1 MTYNLIKQ
9 RLENND
15 TIILDGA
22 IGAELEKKGAK
33 MHKDLWCGTCSVES
47 PDLVKKVHEEYI
59 LAGADIITTN
69 TYATTPIAM
78 KQYGFDNQVN
88 EFNKKSVQLA
98 KEAVNNSNKDIAV
111 AGSVSTFGSL
121 YKYRLEA
128 MKPGFKE
135 QLNILSNE
143 GVDLIILEAMSS
155 QADIVETI
163 VECSSQ
169 TKLPVWLSISCVI
182 DDNTNK
188 VMLGFSDTFDTDT
201 NVYEDFETSMDN
213 FSKIHQGPILIAHS
227 DIEVTGQAIKIA
239 KKKFNGVLGAY
250 PNRGHYEKPHW
261 KFVDNITP
269 SEYLEKA
276 RSWVDDG
283 AQIVGGCCGVG
294 VEEIKAISVLKKNQN
309 AQ

>member
-15 TIILDGA
+15 IIILDGA

-33 MHKDLWCGTCSVES
+33 MHKDLWCGTCSVER

-59 LAGADIITTN
+59 SAGADIITTN

-78 KQYGFDNQVN
+78 KQYGFDNQIN
-88 EFNKKSVQLA
+88 KFNKESVQLA
-98 KEAVNNSNKDIAV
+98 KEAVKNLNKDVAI

-121 YKYRLEA
+121 YKYGLEA

-169 TKLPVWLSISCVI
+169 SKLPVWLSISCVI

-188 VMLGFSDTFDTDT
+188 VMLGYNDTVDTDT

-276 RSWVDDG
+276 KSWVG
-283 AQIVGGCCGVG
+283 NGTQIIGGCCGVG

-309 AQ
+309 A

>member
-1 MTYNLIKQ
+1 MSYNLIKQ

-15 TIILDGA
+15 IIILDGA

-78 KQYGFDNQVN
+78 KQYGFDDQIN

-98 KEAVNNSNKDIAV
+98 KEAIKNSNKDIAI

-121 YKYRLEA
+121 YKYGLEA

-169 TKLPVWLSISCVI
+169 SKLPVWLSISCVI

-188 VMLGFSDTFDTDT
+188 LMLGYNDTVDTDT
-201 NVYEDFETSMDN
+201 NVYEDFETSIDN

-239 KKKFNGVLGAY
+239 KKKFKGVLGAY

-276 RSWVDDG
+276 KSWAG
-283 AQIVGGCCGVG
+283 NGTQIIGGCCGVG

-309 AQ
+309 A

>member
-1 MTYNLIKQ
+1 MAYNLIKQ
-9 RLENND
+9 RLENKD

-69 TYATTPIAM
+69 TYATTPIGM
-78 KQYGFDNQVN
+78 KQYGFDDQIN
-88 EFNKKSVQLA
+88 EFNKTSVQIA
-98 KEAVNNSNKDIAV
+98 KEAVKNSNKDIAV

-121 YKYRLEA
+121 YKFGTEA

-135 QLNILSNE
+135 QLKILSGE

-163 VECSSQ
+163 IECSLES
-169 TKLPVWLSISCVI
+169 KLPVWLSISCVI
-182 DDNTNK
+182 DDKTNK
-188 VMLGFSDTFDTDT
+188 VMLGYNDTIDSDTSI
-201 NVYEDFETSMDN
+201 YEDFETSINN
-213 FSKIHQGPILIAHS
+213 FSKIHKGPILIAHS

-269 SEYLEKA
+269 SEYLEKVK
-276 RSWVDDG
+276 SWVEDG
-283 AQIVGGCCGVG
+283 VQIVGGCCGVG
-294 VEEIKAISVLKKNQN
+294 VEEIKAISVLKKNLN
-309 AQ
+309 D

>member
-15 TIILDGA
+15 IIILDGA

-78 KQYGFDNQVN
+78 KQYGFDNQIS

-98 KEAVNNSNKDIAV
+98 KEAVENTNKDVAI

-121 YKYRLEA
+121 YKYGLEA

-163 VECSSQ
+163 IECSSQ

-182 DDNTNK
+182 NDNTNK
-188 VMLGFSDTFDTDT
+188 VMLGYNDTVDTDT
-201 NVYEDFETSMDN
+201 NVYEDFETSIDN

-276 RSWVDDG
+276 KSWVG
-283 AQIVGGCCGVG
+283 NGTQIIGGCCGVG

-309 AQ
+309 A

>member
-1 MTYNLIKQ
+1 MAYNLIKQ

-69 TYATTPIAM
+69 TYATTPIGM
-78 KQYGFDNQVN
+78 KQYGFDDQIN
-88 EFNKKSVQLA
+88 EFNKTSVQIA
-98 KEAVNNSNKDIAV
+98 KEAVKNSNKDIAI

-121 YKYRLEA
+121 YKFGTEA

-135 QLNILSNE
+135 QLKILSGE

-163 VECSSQ
+163 IECSLES
-169 TKLPVWLSISCVI
+169 KLPVWLSISCVI
-182 DDNTNK
+182 DDKTNK
-188 VMLGFSDTFDTDT
+188 VMLGYNDTIDSDTSI
-201 NVYEDFETSMDN
+201 YEDFETSINN
-213 FSKIHQGPILIAHS
+213 FSKIHKGPILIAHS

-276 RSWVDDG
+276 KSWVEDG

-294 VEEIKAISVLKKNQN
+294 VEEIKAISVLKKDQN
-309 AQ
+309 V

>member
-15 TIILDGA
+15 IIILDGA

-33 MHKDLWCGTCSVES
+33 MHEDLWCGTCSVES

-78 KQYGFDNQVN
+78 KQYGFDDQIN

-98 KEAVNNSNKDIAV
+98 KEAVKNSNKDIAV

-121 YKYRLEA
+121 YKYGLEA

-135 QLNILSNE
+135 AIKYFYSNE

-188 VMLGFSDTFDTDT
+188 VMLGYNDTVDTDT
-201 NVYEDFETSMDN
+201 NVYEDFQTSMDN

-276 RSWVDDG
+276 KSWVG
-283 AQIVGGCCGVG
+283 NGTQIIGGCCGVG

-309 AQ
+309 A

>member
-22 IGAELEKKGAK
+22 IGAELEKNGAK
-33 MHKDLWCGTCSVES
+33 MHKDLWCGTCSIES

-78 KQYGFDNQVN
+78 KQYGFNDQIND
-88 EFNKKSVQLA
+88 FNKKSVQLA
-98 KEAVNNSNKDIAV
+98 KEAVKNSNKDVAI

-121 YKYRLEA
+121 YKYGLEA

-135 QLNILSNE
+135 QLKILSSE

-163 VECSSQ
+163 IECSLES
-169 TKLPVWLSISCVI
+169 KLPVWLSISCVI
-182 DDNTNK
+182 DDKTNK
-188 VMLGFSDTFDTDT
+188 LMLGYNDTVDSDT
-201 NVYEDFETSMDN
+201 NVYEDFETSIN
-213 FSKIHQGPILIAHS
+213 SFSKIHDGQILIAHS
-227 DIEVTGQAIKIA
+227 DIKVTGQAVKIA

-261 KFVDNITP
+261 KFIDNITP
-269 SEYLEKA
+269 SEYLENA
-276 RSWVDDG
+276 RSWVKNG
-283 AQIVGGCCGVG
+283 AQIIGGCCGVG
-294 VEEIKAISVLKKNQN
+294 VEEIKAISVLKKDQN
-309 AQ
+309 A

>member
-121 YKYRLEA
+121 YKYGLEA

-276 RSWVDDG
+276 KSWVENG
-283 AQIVGGCCGVG
+283 TQIIGGCCGVG

>member
-1 MTYNLIKQ
+1 MTYNLIKK

-59 LAGADIITTN
+59 SAGADIITTN

-78 KQYGFDNQVN
+78 KQYGFDNQID

-98 KEAVNNSNKDIAV
+98 KEAIKNSNKDIAI

-121 YKYRLEA
+121 YKYGLGA
-128 MKPGFKE
+128 MRPGFKE

-169 TKLPVWLSISCVI
+169 SKLPVWLSISCVI

-188 VMLGFSDTFDTDT
+188 VMLGYNDTVDTDT

-261 KFVDNITP
+261 KFVDNVTP

-276 RSWVDDG
+276 KSWIKDG
-283 AQIVGGCCGVG
+283 VNIIGGCCGIG

>member
-15 TIILDGA
+15 IIILDGA

-98 KEAVNNSNKDIAV
+98 KEAIKNSNKDIAV

-121 YKYRLEA
+121 YKYGLEA

-239 KKKFNGVLGAY
+239 KQEFNGVLGAY

-276 RSWVDDG
+276 KSWVENG
-283 AQIVGGCCGVG
+283 TQIIGGCCGVG

>member
-1 MTYNLIKQ
+1 MAYNLIKQ

-59 LAGADIITTN
+59 LAGADIVTTN
-69 TYATTPIAM
+69 TYATTPIGM
-78 KQYGFDNQVN
+78 KQYGFTDQIND
-88 EFNKKSVQLA
+88 FNKKSVQIA
-98 KEAVNNSNKDIAV
+98 KEAVKNSNKDIAV

-121 YKYRLEA
+121 YKFGTEA

-135 QLNILSNE
+135 QLKILSGE

-163 VECSSQ
+163 IECSLES
-169 TKLPVWLSISCVI
+169 KLPVWLSISCVI
-182 DDNTNK
+182 DDKTNK
-188 VMLGFSDTFDTDT
+188 VMLGYNDTIDSDT
-201 NVYEDFETSMDN
+201 NIYEDFATSINN
-213 FSKIHQGPILIAHS
+213 FSKIHKGPILIAHS
-227 DIEVTGQAIKIA
+227 DVEVTGQAIKIA

-276 RSWVDDG
+276 KSWVEDG

-294 VEEIKAISVLKKNQN
+294 VEEIKAISVLKKDQN
-309 AQ
+309 V

>member
-1 MTYNLIKQ
+1 MVYNLIKQ
-9 RLENND
+9 RLENKD

-22 IGAELEKKGAK
+22 NGAELEKKGAK

-47 PDLVKKVHEEYI
+47 PDLVQKVHEEYI

-69 TYATTPIAM
+69 TYATTPIGM
-78 KQYGFDNQVN
+78 KQYGFTDKIND
-88 EFNKKSVQLA
+88 FNKKSVQIA
-98 KEAVNNSNKDIAV
+98 KDAVKNSNKDIAI

-121 YKYRLEA
+121 YKFGTKA
-128 MKPGFKE
+128 MIPGFKE
-135 QLNILSNE
+135 QLKILSGE

-155 QADIVETI
+155 QADIVDTI
-163 VECSSQ
+163 IECSLES
-169 TKLPVWLSISCVI
+169 KLPVWLSISCVI

-188 VMLGFSDTFDTDT
+188 VMLGYNDTVDSDT
-201 NVYEDFETSMDN
+201 NIYENFETSINN
-213 FSKIHQGPILIAHS
+213 FSKIHKGPILIAHS
-227 DIEVTGQAIKIA
+227 DIEVTGQAVKIA
-239 KKKFNGVLGAY
+239 KKKFNGVLGVY

-276 RSWVDDG
+276 RSWVEDG

-294 VEEIKAISVLKKNQN
+294 VEEIKAISILKKDQN
-309 AQ
+309 V

>member
-1 MTYNLIKQ
+1 MAYNLIKQ

-78 KQYGFDNQVN
+78 KQYGFDDQIND
-88 EFNKKSVQLA
+88 FNKKSVQIA
-98 KEAVNNSNKDIAV
+98 KEAVKNSNKDIAV

-121 YKYRLEA
+121 YKFGTEA

-135 QLNILSNE
+135 QLKILSGE

-163 VECSSQ
+163 IECSLES
-169 TKLPVWLSISCVI
+169 KLPVWLSISCVI
-182 DDNTNK
+182 DDKTNK
-188 VMLGFSDTFDTDT
+188 VMLGYNDTIDSDTSI
-201 NVYEDFETSMDN
+201 YEDFETSINN
-213 FSKIHQGPILIAHS
+213 FSKIHKGPILIAHS

-269 SEYLEKA
+269 NEYLEKA
-276 RSWVDDG
+276 KSWVEDG

-294 VEEIKAISVLKKNQN
+294 VEEIKAISVLKKDQN
-309 AQ
+309 V

>member
-69 TYATTPIAM
+69 TYATTPIGM
-78 KQYGFDNQVN
+78 KQYGFEDQIN
-88 EFNKKSVQLA
+88 EFNKKSVQIA
-98 KEAVNNSNKDIAV
+98 KDAVKNSNKDIAV

-121 YKYRLEA
+121 YKFGTEA

-135 QLNILSNE
+135 QLKILSGE

-163 VECSSQ
+163 IECSLES
-169 TKLPVWLSISCVI
+169 KLPVWLSISCVI
-182 DDNTNK
+182 DDKTNK
-188 VMLGFSDTFDTDT
+188 VMLGYNDTVDSDT
-201 NVYEDFETSMDN
+201 NIYEDFETSINN
-213 FSKIHQGPILIAHS
+213 FSKIHKGPILIAHS
-227 DIEVTGQAIKIA
+227 DIEVTGQAVKIA

-276 RSWVDDG
+276 RSWVEDG

-294 VEEIKAISVLKKNQN
+294 VEEIKAISVLKKNLN
-309 AQ
+309 D

>member
-1 MTYNLIKQ
+1 MTYNLIKK

-59 LAGADIITTN
+59 SAGADIITTN

-78 KQYGFDNQVN
+78 KQYGFDNQID

-98 KEAVNNSNKDIAV
+98 KEAIKNSNKDIAI

-121 YKYRLEA
+121 YKYGLKA
-128 MKPGFKE
+128 MRPGFKE

-169 TKLPVWLSISCVI
+169 SKLPVWLSISCVI

-188 VMLGFSDTFDTDT
+188 VMLGYNDTVDTDT

-239 KKKFNGVLGAY
+239 KEKFNGVLGAY

-269 SEYLEKA
+269 NEYLEKA
-276 RSWVDDG
+276 KSWIKDG
-283 AQIVGGCCGVG
+283 VNIIGGCCGIG

>member
-15 TIILDGA
+15 IIILDGA

-98 KEAVNNSNKDIAV
+98 KEAVKNSNKDIAV

-121 YKYRLEA
+121 YKYGLEA

-163 VECSSQ
+163 IECSSQ

-201 NVYEDFETSMDN
+201 NVYEDFQTSMDN

-269 SEYLEKA
+269 SEYLEKTK
-276 RSWVDDG
+276 SWVEDG

-294 VEEIKAISVLKKNQN
+294 VEEIKAISVLKKNLN
-309 AQ
+309 D

>member
-98 KEAVNNSNKDIAV
+98 KEAIKNSNKDIAV

-121 YKYRLEA
+121 YKYGLEA

-261 KFVDNITP
+261 KFIDNITP

>member
-15 TIILDGA
+15 IIILDGA

-78 KQYGFDNQVN
+78 KQYGFDNQIS
-88 EFNKKSVQLA
+88 EFNKKSVQRA
-98 KEAVNNSNKDIAV
+98 KEAVENTNKDVAI

-121 YKYRLEA
+121 YKYGLEA

-163 VECSSQ
+163 IECSSQ

-182 DDNTNK
+182 NDNTNK
-188 VMLGFSDTFDTDT
+188 VMLGYNDTVDTDT

-276 RSWVDDG
+276 KSWVG
-283 AQIVGGCCGVG
+283 NGTQIIGGCCGVG

-309 AQ
+309 V

>member
-9 RLENND
+9 KLDSND

-33 MHKDLWCGTCSVES
+33 MHKDLWCGTCSEES

-59 LAGADIITTN
+59 SAGADIITTN

-78 KQYGFDNQVN
+78 KQYGFEDQIYNY
-88 EFNKKSVQLA
+88 NKKSVQIA
-98 KEAVNNSNKDIAV
+98 KSAVKDANKDIAI

-121 YKYRLEA
+121 YKFGIKA
-128 MKPGFKE
+128 MIPGFEE
-135 QLNILSNE
+135 QLKILSGE

-163 VECSSQ
+163 IECSS
-169 TKLPVWLSISCVI
+169 KIDLPIWLSISCVM
-182 DDNTNK
+182 DDDTNK
-188 VMLGFSDTFDTDT
+188 IMLGYNDTTDSDTH
-201 NVYEDFETSMDN
+201 VYEDFETSINN
-213 FSKIHQGPILIAHS
+213 FSKMHSGPILIAHS
-227 DIEVTGQAIKIA
+227 DINVTGHAVKIA

-269 SEYLEKA
+269 SEYLENA
-276 RSWVDDG
+276 RSWVKDG
-283 AQIVGGCCGVG
+283 AQIIGGCCGVG
-294 VEEIKAISVLKKNQN
+294 VEEIKAISVLKKGFD
-309 AQ
+309 A

>member
-9 RLENND
+9 RLENNE

-98 KEAVNNSNKDIAV
+98 KEAIKNSNKDIAV

-121 YKYRLEA
+121 YKYGLEA

>member
-22 IGAELEKKGAK
+22 IGAELEKNGAK
-33 MHKDLWCGTCSVES
+33 MHKDLWCGTCSIES

-78 KQYGFDNQVN
+78 KQYGFNDQIND
-88 EFNKKSVQLA
+88 FNKKSVQLA
-98 KEAVNNSNKDIAV
+98 KEAVKNSNKDVAI

-121 YKYRLEA
+121 YKYGLEA

-135 QLNILSNE
+135 QLKILSSE

-163 VECSSQ
+163 IECSLES
-169 TKLPVWLSISCVI
+169 KLPVWLSISCVI
-182 DDNTNK
+182 DDKTNK
-188 VMLGFSDTFDTDT
+188 LMLGYNDTVDSDT
-201 NVYEDFETSMDN
+201 NVYEDFETSIN
-213 FSKIHQGPILIAHS
+213 SFSKIHDGPILIAHS
-227 DIEVTGQAIKIA
+227 DIKVTGQAVKIA

-261 KFVDNITP
+261 KFIYNITP
-269 SEYLEKA
+269 SEYLENA
-276 RSWVDDG
+276 RSWVKNG
-283 AQIVGGCCGVG
+283 AQIIGGCCGVG
-294 VEEIKAISVLKKNQN
+294 VEEIKAISVLKKDQN
-309 AQ
+309 A

>member
-78 KQYGFDNQVN
+78 KQYGFDNQIS

-98 KEAVNNSNKDIAV
+98 KEAVKNTNKDVAI

-121 YKYRLEA
+121 YKYGLEA

-163 VECSSQ
+163 IECSSQ

-182 DDNTNK
+182 NDNTNK
-188 VMLGFSDTFDTDT
+188 VMLGYNDTVDTDT

-276 RSWVDDG
+276 KSWVG
-283 AQIVGGCCGVG
+283 NGTQIIGGCCGVG

-309 AQ
+309 A

>member
-15 TIILDGA
+15 IIILDGA

-78 KQYGFDNQVN
+78 KQYGFDDQIS

-98 KEAVNNSNKDIAV
+98 KEAVKNTNKDVAI

-121 YKYRLEA
+121 YKYGLEA

-163 VECSSQ
+163 IECSSQ

-182 DDNTNK
+182 NDNTNK
-188 VMLGFSDTFDTDT
+188 VMLGYNDTVDTDT

-276 RSWVDDG
+276 KSWVG
-283 AQIVGGCCGVG
+283 NGTQIIGGCCGVG

>member
-78 KQYGFDNQVN
+78 KQYGFDDQIN

-98 KEAVNNSNKDIAV
+98 KEAIKNSNKDIAI

-121 YKYRLEA
+121 YKYGLEA

-163 VECSSQ
+163 IECSLK
-169 TKLPVWLSISCVI
+169 TNLPVWLSISCVI

-188 VMLGFSDTFDTDT
+188 VMLGYNDTVDTDT

-227 DIEVTGQAIKIA
+227 DIEVTGQAIKI
-239 KKKFNGVLGAY
+239 G
-250 PNRGHYEKPHW
+250 P
-261 KFVDNITP
+261 
-269 SEYLEKA
+269 
-276 RSWVDDG
+276 
-283 AQIVGGCCGVG
+283 
-294 VEEIKAISVLKKNQN
+294 
-309 AQ
+309 

>member
-78 KQYGFDNQVN
+78 KQYGFDDQIS

-98 KEAVNNSNKDIAV
+98 KEAVKNTNKDVAI

-121 YKYRLEA
+121 YKYGLEA

-163 VECSSQ
+163 IECSSQ

-182 DDNTNK
+182 NDNTNK
-188 VMLGFSDTFDTDT
+188 VMLGYNDTVDTDT

-276 RSWVDDG
+276 KSWVG
-283 AQIVGGCCGVG
+283 NGTQIIGGCCGVG

-309 AQ
+309 A

>member
-15 TIILDGA
+15 IIILDGA

-78 KQYGFDNQVN
+78 KQYGFDNQIS
-88 EFNKKSVQLA
+88 EFNKKSVRLA
-98 KEAVNNSNKDIAV
+98 KEAVKNTNKDVAI

-121 YKYRLEA
+121 YKYGLEA

-163 VECSSQ
+163 IECSSQ

-182 DDNTNK
+182 NDNTNK
-188 VMLGFSDTFDTDT
+188 VMLGYNDTVDTDT

-250 PNRGHYEKPHW
+250 PNRGHYEKPSW

-269 SEYLEKA
+269 SEYLENAK
-276 RSWVDDG
+276 SWVKDG
-283 AQIVGGCCGVG
+283 VNIVGGCCGVG
-294 VEEIKAISVLKKNQN
+294 IEEIKAISVLKKNQN
-309 AQ
+309 A

>member
-33 MHKDLWCGTCSVES
+33 MHKDLWCGTCSIES

-69 TYATTPIAM
+69 TYATTPIGM
-78 KQYGFDNQVN
+78 KQYGFEDQIN
-88 EFNKKSVQLA
+88 EFNKKSVQIA
-98 KEAVNNSNKDIAV
+98 KNAVKNSNKDIAV

-121 YKYRLEA
+121 YKFGTEA
-128 MKPGFKE
+128 MNPGFKE
-135 QLNILSNE
+135 QLKILSGE

-163 VECSSQ
+163 IECSLES
-169 TKLPVWLSISCVI
+169 KLPVWLSISCVI
-182 DDNTNK
+182 DDKTNK
-188 VMLGFSDTFDTDT
+188 LMLGYNDTVDSDT
-201 NVYEDFETSMDN
+201 NVYEDFETSIN
-213 FSKIHQGPILIAHS
+213 SFSKIHDGPILIAHS
-227 DIEVTGQAIKIA
+227 DIKVTGQAVKIA

-261 KFVDNITP
+261 KFIDNITP
-269 SEYLEKA
+269 SEYLENA
-276 RSWVDDG
+276 RSWVKNG
-283 AQIVGGCCGVG
+283 AQIIGGCCGVG
-294 VEEIKAISVLKKNQN
+294 VEEIKAISVLKKDQN
-309 AQ
+309 A

>member
-33 MHKDLWCGTCSVES
+33 MHKDLWCGTCSIES

-69 TYATTPIAM
+69 TYATTPIGM
-78 KQYGFDNQVN
+78 KQYGFEDQIN
-88 EFNKKSVQLA
+88 EFNKKSVQIA
-98 KEAVNNSNKDIAV
+98 KNAVKNSNKDIAV

-121 YKYRLEA
+121 YKFGTEA

-135 QLNILSNE
+135 QLKILSGE

-163 VECSSQ
+163 IECSQES
-169 TKLPVWLSISCVI
+169 KLPVWLSISCVI
-182 DDNTNK
+182 DDKTNK
-188 VMLGFSDTFDTDT
+188 VMLGYNDTVDSDT
-201 NVYEDFETSMDN
+201 NIYEDFETSINN
-213 FSKIHQGPILIAHS
+213 FSKIHKGPILIAHS

-239 KKKFNGVLGAY
+239 RKKFNGVLGAY

-269 SEYLEKA
+269 SQYLEKA
-276 RSWVDDG
+276 RSWVEDG

-294 VEEIKAISVLKKNQN
+294 VEEIKAISILKKNQN
-309 AQ
+309 A

>member
-15 TIILDGA
+15 IIILDGA

-78 KQYGFDNQVN
+78 KQYGFDNQIS

-98 KEAVNNSNKDIAV
+98 KEAVENTNKDVAI

-121 YKYRLEA
+121 YKYGLEA

-163 VECSSQ
+163 IECSSQ

-276 RSWVDDG
+276 KSWVG
-283 AQIVGGCCGVG
+283 NGTQIIGGCCGVG

-309 AQ
+309 A

>member
-15 TIILDGA
+15 IIILDGA

-78 KQYGFDNQVN
+78 KQYGFDDQINK
-88 EFNKKSVQLA
+88 FNKKSVQLA
-98 KEAVNNSNKDIAV
+98 KEAIKNSNKDIAI

-121 YKYRLEA
+121 YKYGLEA

-169 TKLPVWLSISCVI
+169 SKLPVWLSISCVI

-188 VMLGFSDTFDTDT
+188 VMLGYNDTVDTDT

-239 KKKFNGVLGAY
+239 KKKFKGVLGAY

-276 RSWVDDG
+276 KSWVENG
-283 AQIVGGCCGVG
+283 TQIIGGCCGVG

-309 AQ
+309 A

>member
-78 KQYGFDNQVN
+78 KQYGFDDQIN
-88 EFNKKSVQLA
+88 EFNKKSVQIA
-98 KEAVNNSNKDIAV
+98 KEAVKNTNKDVAI

-121 YKYRLEA
+121 YKYGLEA

-182 DDNTNK
+182 NDNTNK
-188 VMLGFSDTFDTDT
+188 IMLGYNDTVDADT

-239 KKKFNGVLGAY
+239 KKKFNGLLGAY

-269 SEYLEKA
+269 NEYLEKA
-276 RSWVDDG
+276 RSWVENG
-283 AQIVGGCCGVG
+283 AQIVGGCCGVS
-294 VEEIKAISVLKKNQN
+294 VEEIKAISVLKKDQN
-309 AQ
+309 V

>member
-15 TIILDGA
+15 IIILDGA

-98 KEAVNNSNKDIAV
+98 KEAIKNSNKDIAI

-121 YKYRLEA
+121 YKYGLEA

-276 RSWVDDG
+276 KSWVG
-283 AQIVGGCCGVG
+283 NGTQIIGGCCGVG

-309 AQ
+309 A

>member
-15 TIILDGA
+15 IIILDGA

-78 KQYGFDNQVN
+78 KQYGFDNQIS

-98 KEAVNNSNKDIAV
+98 KEAVENTNKDVAI

-121 YKYRLEA
+121 YKYGLEA

-163 VECSSQ
+163 IECSSQ

-182 DDNTNK
+182 NDNTNK
-188 VMLGFSDTFDTDT
+188 VMLGYNDTVDTDT

-276 RSWVDDG
+276 KSWVG
-283 AQIVGGCCGVG
+283 NGTQIIGGCCGVG

-309 AQ
+309 A

>member
-15 TIILDGA
+15 IIILDGA

-78 KQYGFDNQVN
+78 KQYGFDDQVN

-98 KEAVNNSNKDIAV
+98 KEAVKNSNKDIAV

-121 YKYRLEA
+121 YKYGLEA

-201 NVYEDFETSMDN
+201 NVYEDFQTSMDN

-269 SEYLEKA
+269 SEYLEKTK
-276 RSWVDDG
+276 SWVEDG

-294 VEEIKAISVLKKNQN
+294 VEEIKAISVLKKNLN
-309 AQ
+309 D

>member
-15 TIILDGA
+15 IIILDGA

-78 KQYGFDNQVN
+78 KQYGFDDQIN

-98 KEAVNNSNKDIAV
+98 KEAIKNSNKDIAI

-121 YKYRLEA
+121 YKYGLEA

-169 TKLPVWLSISCVI
+169 SKLPVWLSISCVI

-188 VMLGFSDTFDTDT
+188 VMLGYNDTVDTDT
-201 NVYEDFETSMDN
+201 NIYEDFETSMDN

-239 KKKFNGVLGAY
+239 KKKFKGVLGAY

-276 RSWVDDG
+276 KSWVG
-283 AQIVGGCCGVG
+283 NGTQIIGGCCGVG

-309 AQ
+309 A